1 MRVKNLM
8 LAAAIV
14 GTLASGTARAEP
26 LKIRLSYIVP
36 VANWATMLFQTPG
49 LAKHLDQSYTFEAIH
64 FQGTPQLIQ
73 ALATGDLDIANV
85 GFTTLPLA
93 IVNAGMQ
100 DMRIISDELQDG
112 VPGYFSDEFVVLKD
126 GPIKTVEDLKGKVLG
141 VNAVGSGTDIPL
153 RAMLRKHNLKDKTD
167 LTIVEGPIPALPAML
182 YDHKI
187 DLFPAVLPFSAD
199 PKLQAMT
206 RTLFTQADAMG
217 VTQLGMWAARAPFIA
232 EHRAALVDFME
243 DALRQERWYFDPAN
257 HKEAVEIAAKVTKA
271 PPAAFDSWLFEKKG
285 EDGDYYRDP
294 NGVPAI
300 ASIQSGIEEQQ
311 RLGFLKERIEVKNYV
326 DLSLVEEA
334 AKRLK

>member
-14 GTLASGTARAEP
+14 GNERDGAGRAAQDPPLLHRAGRQLGDHAVPDAGIGEASQSV
-26 LKIRLSYIVP
+26 L
-36 VANWATMLFQTPG
+36 
-49 LAKHLDQSYTFEAIH
+49 HLRGHSFPRH
-64 FQGTPQLIQ
+64 
-73 ALATGDLDIANV
+73 V
-85 GFTTLPLA
+85 
-93 IVNAGMQ
+93 
-100 DMRIISDELQDG
+100 ISDELQDG

-311 RLGFLKERIEVKNYV
+311 KLGLLKERIEVKNYV